1 MSELDPMKQFPIPV
15 ADADTMAFWDG
26 VARDELLVQRCDGC
40 RAWIWQPRPIC
51 PRCQATTLDWERVSG
66 DGSVTSWIVLR
77 PPVLPA
83 YAEMVPF
90 VVLLVELDEGVR
102 MIGYLVDAD
111 GNVLKTDGQQE
122 SLAIGS
128 RVTLRF
134 HDQAGT
140 KLPCWSL
147 L

>member
-1 MSELDPMKQFPIPV
+1 MKQFPVPV
-15 ADADTMAFWDG
+15 ADADTKAFWDG
-26 VARDELLVQRCDGC
+26 IARDELLIQRCGGC
-40 RAWIWQPRPIC
+40 EAWIWQPRPIC
-51 PRCQATTLDWERVSG
+51 PRCQATASDWERVSG
-66 DGSVTSWIVLR
+66 DASVTSWVVLR

-83 YAEMVPF
+83 YADMVPF

-111 GNVLKTDGQQE
+111 GNVLKTDGQKE
-122 SLAIGS
+122 SLAMGS
-128 RVTLRF
+128 RLALRF